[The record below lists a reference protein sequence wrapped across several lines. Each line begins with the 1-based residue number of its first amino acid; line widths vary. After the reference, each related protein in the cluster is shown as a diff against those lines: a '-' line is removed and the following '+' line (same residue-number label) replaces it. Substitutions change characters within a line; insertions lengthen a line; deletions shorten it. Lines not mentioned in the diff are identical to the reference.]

1 MTIWLLALLVLATVT
16 LVGYNQGAIRTG
28 ISFFGIILAFFLAP
42 LAGKIF
48 VPLLGLLGVTSPLWL
63 WALPPLFGFILV
75 SALVKTGAF
84 FVHQKVDVYYK
95 YKAGDLRLA
104 LWERLNKRLGACVG
118 VLNGVAYLVLL
129 SFIIYIFGY
138 WTVQLATSENDP
150 KTLRLMNVLA
160 RDLQSTA
167 MDRVGKSIDPLKT
180 SYYDTADL
188 AGLMFQNPLLE
199 ARFLRYPG
207 FLSLGER
214 PEFQALGKDQAFAD
228 LRSQASPINSVL
240 DQPSAQAIFSNP
252 DLLHQ
257 IWDTLQPDLPD
268 LQEYLLTGKSA
279 KYDSEKLLGRWI
291 FNTTGTMLAFRR
303 AKPNLSGGE
312 LTRMR
317 EFLKERFEKC
327 MIVAAPDKMLAV
339 KNFPQGLAQP
349 GMPLQTTDLKGT
361 WAAEDGNYEFNLEG
375 SGERRTAK
383 FEGNHLILSGDIPLA
398 FRKED

>member
-1 MTIWLLALLVLATVT
+1 MTIWLLALIVLAVVA

-28 ISFFGIILAFFLAP
+28 ISFLGIILAFLLAP

-48 VPLLGLLGVTSPLWL
+48 VPLLGLLGVQSPIWL
-63 WALPPLFGFILV
+63 WALPPLFGFILI

-129 SFIIYIFGY
+129 SFVIYVLGY

-150 KTLRLMNVLA
+150 KGLRLLNVLA
-160 RDLQSTA
+160 HDLQSTG
-167 MDRVGKSIDPLKT
+167 MDRVGKSIDPMKAP
-180 SYYDTADL
+180 YYDTADL

-214 PEFQALGKDQAFAD
+214 PEFQTLGKDQGFAD
-228 LRSQASPINSVL
+228 MRLQSSPINSVME
-240 DQPSAQAIFSNP
+240 QSSAQAIFSNP
-252 DLLHQ
+252 ELLHQ
-257 IWDTLQPDLPD
+257 IWATLQPDLAD
-268 LQEYLLTGKSA
+268 LQEYLVTGKSD
-279 KYDSEKLLGRWI
+279 KYDREKLLGRWV
-291 FNTTGTMLAFRR
+291 FNPSGTMLAFRR
-303 AKPNLSGGE
+303 LKPNLAGGE
-312 LTRMR
+312 IARMR
-317 EFLKERFEKC
+317 EFLKERFAQC
-327 MIVAAPDKMLAV
+327 TIVAAPDKMLVV

-349 GMPLQTTDLKGT
+349 GMPQQTTDRRGT
-361 WAAEDGNYEFNLEG
+361 WSAEGDDYDFSLD
-375 SGERRTAK
+375 GERHTAK
-383 FEGNHLILSGDIPLA
+383 FEGNHLIMSGDVPLA